1 MSELTL
7 GQAID
12 QLYEARAERL
22 AKAKEVKDL
31 QIKEAAAKVQV
42 LALLRESGLE
52 KASGKLATAG
62 ILESDIPIITDWERV
77 YGYIKDNNRFDLL
90 QKRIGVQAWRDLY
103 LDSILVPGTEAG
115 TDTDISLTKAK
126 RS

>member
-42 LALLRESGLE
+42 LALLRDAGLE

-62 ILESDIPIITDWERV
+62 ITTEDIPFVKDWDAV
-77 YGYIKDNNRFDLL
+77 FGYIKDNDRFDLV
-90 QKRIGVQAWRDLY
+90 QRRIGVVAWRDLFR
-103 LDSILVPGTEAG
+103 DNILVPGTEAAV
-115 TDTDISLTKAK
+115 DTDISLTKSK